1 MVYIRISFKGLKL
14 LFWLFSKKKKHQW
27 AGWGGGEWWQGTL
40 IGDKVKMFDKVINTP
55 QVQKKIPHYS
65 NIKKATNNELFV
77 KKKRKELKMLTFNS
91 NRRWFLLKDNFS
103 FLIAE

>member
-55 QVQKKIPHYS
+55 QVQKKTPHYS
-65 NIKKATNNELFV
+65 NIKKATNNEFFV
-77 KKKRKELKMLTFNS
+77 KKKEKRAQNA
-91 NRRWFLLKDNFS
+91 NV
-103 FLIAE
+103 